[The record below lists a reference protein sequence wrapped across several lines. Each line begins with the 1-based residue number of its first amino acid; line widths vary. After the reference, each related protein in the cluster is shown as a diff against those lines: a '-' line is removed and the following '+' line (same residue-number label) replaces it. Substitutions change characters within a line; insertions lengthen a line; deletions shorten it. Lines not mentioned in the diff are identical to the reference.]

1 MTPNIVVDRP
11 MARWLPSRHRFALA
25 RLVAYVRLRF
35 DKPAAG
41 QPEQLILPIDRDQT
55 VAEMYGVAV
64 WVFVTTACY
73 VAASLP
79 FRLPSSIVLAIP
91 LAAIAIHVPI
101 VAGGPVVRLLMGDGN
116 HIKIISVITMGL
128 LLMASSYAVTTASWA
143 RFVAWLFFA
152 ILVFNG
158 AAAVVLRLLRGAVQA
173 GEERCVR

>member
-1 MTPNIVVDRP
+1 VTPNIVVDRP

-35 DKPAAG
+35 GQPPAM

-55 VAEMYGVAV
+55 AEEMYSVAV
-64 WVFVTTACY
+64 WVFATTTCY

-79 FRLPSSIVLAIP
+79 FRLPWSIILAIP
-91 LAAIAIHVPI
+91 LAAIAIHLPI
-101 VAGGPVVRLLMGDGN
+101 VAGGPVVRLVTGDVN
-116 HIKIISVITMGL
+116 HTAIVSVITMGL
-128 LLMASSYAVTTASWA
+128 LLMASSYAITTASWA

-152 ILVFNG
+152 IVIING
-158 AAAVVLRLLRGAVQA
+158 AAAAVLWLLREAVHA

>member
-11 MARWLPSRHRFALA
+11 MAGWLPSRHRFALA

-35 DKPAAG
+35 DQPAAT
-41 QPEQLILPIDRDQT
+41 QPEHLILPIDRDQT
-55 VAEMYGVAV
+55 AAEMYGVAV
-64 WVFVTTACY
+64 WVFATTTCY

-79 FRLPSSIVLAIP
+79 FRLPWSIILAIP

-101 VAGGPVVRLLMGDGN
+101 VAGMVLMGDGN
-116 HIKIISVITMGL
+116 HIKIVSVITMGL

-152 ILVFNG
+152 ILVING
-158 AAAVVLRLLRGAVQA
+158 AAAVVLWLLRGAMQA

>member
-1 MTPNIVVDRP
+1 VTPNIVVDRP

-35 DKPAAG
+35 DQPAAM
-41 QPEQLILPIDRDQT
+41 QPEQLILTIDRDQT

-64 WVFVTTACY
+64 WVFATTTCY

-79 FRLPSSIVLAIP
+79 FHLPWSIILAIP
-91 LAAIAIHVPI
+91 LAATAIHVPI
-101 VAGGPVVRLLMGDGN
+101 VAGGPVVRLLAGDGN
-116 HIKIISVITMGL
+116 HTRIISVITMGL
-128 LLMASSYAVTTASWA
+128 LLMASSFAVTTASWA

-152 ILVFNG
+152 ILIING
-158 AAAVVLRLLRGAVQA
+158 TAAAVLWLLRGAVQA